1 MTTSFDHATRN
12 LRVGKKCIRLDY
24 LTSLVDGQAIN
35 TLIAGLL
42 LISDDSQIENQ
53 LITGS
58 LLVTTE
64 KPLAKKMF
72 YSGCAVLTYQE
83 CFYVVETRSYPGRSI
98 GQPDTEK
105 TIRGAKDGFNENLI
119 MNVGLIRR
127 RIRHEALVMQIMS
140 IGRVSQMDVCLCYM
154 DDRVDIKL
162 LGKIKNRLSKINVE
176 EVTMSDRAIEELILE
191 QSFHPFPLV
200 RYCERPDIVAA
211 EVIKGH
217 IALIVDTTSSVILLP
232 VHLSDLL
239 EHVQEHRET
248 PLVGTMIRLIRIS
261 AILLSIYLVPLW
273 LSVIQNPNLSRL
285 FFLRPPEEEVLSLG
299 LQIFIA
305 EGAIELL
312 RLATIYTP
320 NELSSAMGLVAALLL
335 GQMAIDLGVF
345 LPEVLL
351 YVAISN
357 VAGFA
362 TPSYELSLANK
373 LVKWWMILSTLI
385 AGKYGLVTFH
395 FIFLSYLIHVRCFHF
410 SYAYP
415 LVPFDGKALL
425 HFILR
430 LPKKSQS

>member
-1 MTTSFDHATRN
+1 MTLSFDHASRQWQIA
-12 LRVGKKCIRLDY
+12 GEPIQLDY
-24 LTSLVDGQAIN
+24 LTSLADGQAIN
-35 TLIAGLL
+35 TLVAGLFL
-42 LISDDSQIENQ
+42 LEDAKQIERQ

-58 LLVTTE
+58 LLVTTDQNV
-64 KPLAKKMF
+64 AKKLF
-72 YSGCAVLTYQE
+72 FSGCAVLTYQE
-83 CFYVVETRSYPGRSI
+83 RYYVVETRSYPGRSI

-154 DDRVDIKL
+154 EDRVDAKL
-162 LGKIKNRLSKINVE
+162 LDTIRSRLVNLQVE
-176 EVTMSDRAIEELILE
+176 EVTMSDRAIEELLVD
-191 QSFHPFPLV
+191 QGFHPFPLV

-217 IALIVDTTSSVILLP
+217 IALVVDTTSSVILLP
-232 VHLSDLL
+232 IHLCDLL

-248 PLVGTMIRLIRIS
+248 PLIGTMIRLIRMM

-273 LSVIQNPNLSRL
+273 LSVIQNPQLSRM
-285 FFLRPPEEEVLSLG
+285 FFLRPPEGEVLSLG
-299 LQIFIA
+299 LQVFIA

-320 NELSSAMGLVAALLL
+320 SELSSAMGLVAALLL

-351 YVAISN
+351 YIAISN

-373 LVKWWMILSTLI
+373 LVKWGMILATLV
-385 AGKYGLVTFH
+385 AGKYGLATFH
-395 FIFLSYLIHVRCFHF
+395 FLFLSYLMHLDRFHSF
-410 SYAYP
+410 YAYP
-415 LVPFDGKALL
+415 LVPFDGRVLV
-425 HFILR
+425 HFIFR
-430 LPKKSQS
+430 LPKKSPS